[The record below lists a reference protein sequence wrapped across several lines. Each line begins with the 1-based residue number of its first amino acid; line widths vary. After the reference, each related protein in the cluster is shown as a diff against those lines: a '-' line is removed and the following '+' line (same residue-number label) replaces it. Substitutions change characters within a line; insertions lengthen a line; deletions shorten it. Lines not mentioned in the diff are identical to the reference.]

1 MAKKGTWKA
10 KYKREWRA
18 FEKRRQLARSR
29 GYILPSDIA
38 LITQARG
45 GYRQAYERIHRY
57 TQVQIQRESSYKVP
71 QEDGVGVQYVRGSRV
86 MSQQREYR
94 RKYGH
99 TTQDFY
105 GMMQRQ
111 AEDAIL
117 EMSWRDARRERDERE
132 RARVEKEI
140 QAIDLSS
147 YEEPYEEPYE
157 EEPYDVIEMSEET
170 MAQEDVRRS
179 IIEEVEFYL
188 DLIQNKSLKYKLK
201 KLYARYIVN
210 NYWDTLNNLKDDS
223 SNVISLLQEAA
234 TVPYYTKGVSQEF
247 LDDIEAKE
255 TRIAGD
261 FERIL
266 KGSYTDSDRKDNA
279 ERS

>member
-10 KYKREWRA
+10 KYKREWKA

-71 QEDGVGVQYVRGSRV
+71 QEDGVGVQYVRGSRI

-111 AEDAIL
+111 AEDAMV
-117 EMSWRDARRERDERE
+117 EASYRVRQRELERE
-132 RARVEKEI
+132 RQRVEKEI

-147 YEEPYEEPYE
+147 YEEPYEEVPYE
-157 EEPYDVIEMSEET
+157 DIGMSEET
-170 MAQEDVRRS
+170 MGQEDVRRS

-188 DLIQNKSLKYKLK
+188 DLIQNKGLKYKLK

-210 NYWDTLNNLKDDS
+210 EYWDTLNNLKDDS
-223 SNVISLLQEAA
+223 STVISLLQEAA
-234 TVPYYTKGVSQEF
+234 TLPYFFKGISPDAMDEINRQEQ
-247 LDDIEAKE
+247 
-255 TRIAGD
+255 RIAGH

>member
-18 FEKRRQLARSR
+18 FEKRRELARSR
-29 GYILPSDIA
+29 GYILPLDIA

-57 TQVQIQRESSYKVP
+57 TQVQIQRESEYAVP
-71 QEDGVGVQYVRGSRV
+71 YEDGVGVQYVRGGRI
-86 MSQQREYR
+86 MAQQREYR

-99 TTQDFY
+99 STQDFY
-105 GMMQRQ
+105 NVMQRQ
-111 AEDAIL
+111 AQDAKFEASYRAEL
-117 EMSWRDARRERDERE
+117 RERE
-132 RARVEKEI
+132 RERQRVENEI
-140 QAIDLSS
+140 RAIYLSM
-147 YEEPYEEPYE
+147 YGEEPYE
-157 EEPYDVIEMSEET
+157 EEPYEDIEMSEET

-201 KLYARYIVN
+201 KLYAKYIVN
-210 NYWDTLNNLKDDS
+210 EYWDTLNNLKDES
-223 SNVISLLQEAA
+223 SSVISLLQEAA

-247 LDDIEAKE
+247 LDELEAKE

-261 FERIL
+261 FERFL